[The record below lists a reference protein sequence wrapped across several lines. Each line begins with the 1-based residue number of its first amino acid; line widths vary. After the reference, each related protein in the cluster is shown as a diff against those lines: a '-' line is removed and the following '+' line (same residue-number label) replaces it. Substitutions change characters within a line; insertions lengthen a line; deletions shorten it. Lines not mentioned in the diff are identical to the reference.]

1 MHVGS
6 NQPRLFHSW
15 VGTRLCN
22 TGGSIGLPKTTSS
35 DSPSKN
41 LKGLIHAGT
50 AVVVVIQTAL
60 EIEKNSAI

>member
-1 MHVGS
+1 MLVTQVVG
-6 NQPRLFHSW
+6 RLKNRMP
-15 VGTRLCN
+15 VV
-22 TGGSIGLPKTTSS
+22 GLPKTTSS

-50 AVVVVIQTAL
+50 AVVVVIQTGL